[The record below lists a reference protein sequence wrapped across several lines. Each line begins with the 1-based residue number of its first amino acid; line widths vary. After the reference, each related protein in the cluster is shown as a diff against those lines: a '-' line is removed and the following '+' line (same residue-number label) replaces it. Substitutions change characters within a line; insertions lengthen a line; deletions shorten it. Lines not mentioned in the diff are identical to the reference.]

1 MAIRARSIH
10 QPGECANARE
20 AGFTLIEM
28 LISMAMGLVLIAGL
42 TSIFIAD
49 SNTSRV
55 ITARTERMGDLFL
68 VSHLMQEAIRESV
81 SATNPNPPFP
91 ADLSAGARKP
101 VGTCSSPNNKSV
113 SLPANYPAS
122 FPFYP
127 YWDAASKTITY
138 QDLDGN
144 TGIFQYQ
151 RPSSNCPSNGAV
163 CIYWLR
169 PDPCVYKFEELI
181 RDMDIANGMVIY
193 DPATNNV
200 ITTTLGGGMRIDLT
214 STYTNSNK
222 QGKSLS
228 LSFTTWP
235 RNK

>member
-1 MAIRARSIH
+1 MEIRARSIH
-10 QPGECANARE
+10 QLGGQTKAWE

-55 ITARTERMGDLFL
+55 ISARTERMGDLFL

-81 SATNPNPPFP
+81 SVTNPNPSFP

-169 PDPCVYKFEELI
+169 PNPCIYTFQELI
-181 RDMDIANGMVIY
+181 RGLDSVNGMVIY
-193 DPATNNV
+193 DPDTNNAV
-200 ITTTLGGGMRIDLT
+200 TTALGGGMRIDLT
-214 STYTNSNK
+214 STYTNSDK
-222 QGKSLS
+222 QGKTLS
-228 LSFTTWP
+228 LSFTMWP
-235 RNK
+235 RN

>member
-1 MAIRARSIH
+1 MNMIALSTHRPSGPAM
-10 QPGECANARE
+10 QRE
-20 AGFTLIEM
+20 HGFTLIEM

-55 ITARTERMGDLFL
+55 ISSRTERMGDLFL

-81 SATNPNPPFP
+81 SATNPNPSFP
-91 ADLSAGARKP
+91 ADLAAGARKP
-101 VGTCSSPNNKSV
+101 AGTCPSPNNKSV

-151 RPSSNCPSNGAV
+151 RTANDR
-163 CIYWLR
+163 IYWLR
-169 PDPCVYKFEELI
+169 PDPCVYKFEELV
-181 RDMDIANGMVIY
+181 RDLDIANGMVIY

-200 ITTTLGGGMRIDLT
+200 ATTSLGGGMRIDLT
-214 STYTNSNK
+214 SAFTNTNK
-222 QGKSLS
+222 QAKTLT
-228 LSFTTWP
+228 LSFTIWP
-235 RNK
+235 RN

>member
-1 MAIRARSIH
+1 MAIRARSSH
-10 QPGECANARE
+10 QPLDRIKACE

-28 LISMAMGLVLIAGL
+28 LISMAMGLVIIAGL

-49 SNTSRV
+49 SNTSRA
-55 ITARTERMGDLFL
+55 ISSRGERMGDLFL
-68 VSHLMQEAIRESV
+68 VSHLMQEAIRQSV
-81 SATNPNPPFP
+81 SATNPNPSFP

-101 VGTCSSPNNKSV
+101 VGTCSAPNNKSV
-113 SLPANYPAS
+113 SLPAGYPTS

-151 RPSSNCPSNGAV
+151 RSANDR
-163 CIYWLR
+163 IYWLR

-181 RDMDIANGMVIY
+181 RDMDVTNGMVIY
-193 DPATNNV
+193 DPANNQPV
-200 ITTTLGGGMRIDLT
+200 TTALGGGMRIDLT
-214 STYTNSNK
+214 STYVNADK
-222 QGKSLS
+222 QAKNLSLS
-228 LSFTTWP
+228 LTIWP
-235 RNK
+235 RN